1 MINFFRIID
10 ARDDFFD
17 TKKPVKSITDTK
29 SKVLPWRK
37 NAVTD
42 VNLGKPFNS
51 LINVVNTLMVAKR
64 WIKLAKSSK
73 SKKLLKEIKVQTKEA
88 EKPSALK
95 SCKSV
100 ERQ

>member
-88 EKPSALK
+88 EKASALK
-95 SCKSV
+95 SC
-100 ERQ
+100 